1 MILKILL
8 YSFLILSTNCLAQ
21 SQQFTNGIYL
31 NFAQLQNRAPEYEA
45 DLEVHKRSNREIK
58 AGEEMTT
65 P

>member
-1 MILKILL
+1 
-8 YSFLILSTNCLAQ
+8 LAQ